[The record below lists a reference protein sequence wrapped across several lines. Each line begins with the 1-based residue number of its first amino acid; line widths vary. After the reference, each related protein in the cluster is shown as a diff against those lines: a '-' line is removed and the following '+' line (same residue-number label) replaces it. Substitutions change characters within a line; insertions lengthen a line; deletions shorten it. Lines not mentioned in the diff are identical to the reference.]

1 MTANSTS
8 PEYLQRAGDYRI
20 GTALV
25 VGASGMQVNIK
36 HLIAEVNIYQDINTP
51 FISGNMVIQDA
62 RGIYELL
69 PFLGQERL
77 LFELSTPS
85 AIGMIDMTEYSAWIY
100 NIQDRFP
107 TTDRPKLM

>member
-1 MTANSTS
+1 MSANSVN
-8 PEYLQRAGDYRI
+8 PEQLQKAGDYRI

-25 VGASGMQVNIK
+25 VGASGMQINIK
-36 HLIAEVNIYQDINTP
+36 HLISEVNIYQDINTP
-51 FISGNMVIQDA
+51 FISGNMIIQDA

-85 AIGMIDMTEYSAWIY
+85 AIGMIDMTENSAWIY
-100 NIQDRFP
+100 NIQD
-107 TTDRPKLM
+107 TSQ